1 MLTILLIVFVLIA
14 LGAAPVWPHSRN
26 WGYFPSGALGIVA
39 IVVLILLF
47 TGGGMHNFTGGMHR

>member
-1 MLTILLIVFVLIA
+1 MLTILLIVFVIIA

-39 IVVLILLF
+39 IIVLVLLF
-47 TGGGMHNFTGGMHR
+47 TGGMHQFTGGMHR